1 MNKDDIFRRQAMLDK
16 IWDLLLLQQIPE
28 ILSFSPLVQKC
39 LCKVDVAGCF
49 EFRRRDH
56 KGGDLQGITC
66 FISRRNQ
73 REQEQ

>member
-49 EFRRRDH
+49 EFTRRDH
-56 KGGDLQGITC
+56 NGGDLQGITC
-66 FISRRNQ
+66 FISRTNQ

>member
-1 MNKDDIFRRQAMLDK
+1 
-16 IWDLLLLQQIPE
+16 
-28 ILSFSPLVQKC
+28 LSFSPLVQKC

-66 FISRRNQ
+66 FISGRNQ

>member
-1 MNKDDIFRRQAMLDK
+1 MNKDDIFRMQVILDK
-16 IWDLLLLQQIPE
+16 IQDLLLLQQIPE

-39 LCKVDVAGCF
+39 LCKVDVTGCF
-49 EFRRRDH
+49 EFRSHDH